1 MSVNASNANIG
12 FKAPDF
18 NLMSVDNSYK
28 SLQKEKGKF
37 GTVIV
42 FLCNHCPYVISIA
55 ERLTY
60 EAQELKKIGINT
72 IGIMS
77 NDVSKYPEDS
87 FENMKIFSN
96 KYKFEFPYLLD
107 EDQIVAREY
116 SAICTPDFFGF
127 NSNLLLQYRGR
138 IDSGVMNNQDK
149 NIKRELFNAMKMIK
163 INNHGP
169 EQQFNSFGCSIK
181 WK

>member
-55 ERLTY
+55 NRLTY

-138 IDSGVMNNQDK
+138 IDSGVMNNKDK